1 MISIFLLPLRTKKQY
16 YFPAMLQSD
25 EKNIY
30 NNCMKPTE
38 YRKYH
43 LWMAGEIHALADT
56 LSSRVCF
63 LLSLKEALDGK
74 DGFTEEERFSDDTF
88 MLQDRFYNVYLQ
100 TLKNISSN
108 STILEDVLIES
119 EIIPVNLIDDIKASL
134 AYKEDVMNL
143 YDSVFSPNRTGK
155 EDEEDAEF
163 EFILRLVILFRT
175 MNWINDIETGI
186 QEYGIDCYLVPE
198 TDSKEDVNVL
208 DGIFDLD
215 YASLKK
221 ELKDYLRPQDDDT
234 DELLA
239 DKKSIAILLKEIN
252 KKEPKQK

>member
-1 MISIFLLPLRTKKQY
+1 MIPPLLLLPETKKQY

-56 LSSRVCF
+56 LTSKVCF

-74 DGFTEEERFSDDTF
+74 DDLTEDERFSDDTF
-88 MLQDRFYNVYLQ
+88 LLQDRFYNVYLQ

-119 EIIPVNLIDDIKASL
+119 EIMPVNLITDIKACL
-134 AYKEDVMNL
+134 GYKEDAMNL
-143 YDSVFSPNRTGK
+143 SDSVFSPNRMEK

-163 EFILRLVILFRT
+163 EFVLRLVFLFRT
-175 MNWINDIETGI
+175 MNWMNDIETGI
-186 QEYGIDCYLVPE
+186 QEYGIDCYLVPD
-198 TDSKEDVNVL
+198 TDSTKDANVL

-215 YASLKK
+215 YVSLKK
-221 ELKDYLRPQDDDT
+221 ELKSYLRPQDDDT
-234 DELLA
+234 NELLA